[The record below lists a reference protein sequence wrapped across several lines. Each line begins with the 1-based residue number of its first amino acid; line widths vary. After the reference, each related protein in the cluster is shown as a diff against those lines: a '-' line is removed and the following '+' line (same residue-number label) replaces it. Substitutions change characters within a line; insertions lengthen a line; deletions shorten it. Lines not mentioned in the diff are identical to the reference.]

1 MKKPAFLKQLM
12 MMRVVYALIPVALAA
27 VYLFGWR
34 VLALVAVSALFA
46 FLAEWIMVP
55 SKPGKISQ
63 AVWVTAALYGLALPP
78 TTPFWI
84 AATGAVFGIVFGK
97 MVFGGF
103 GKNIFNPA
111 IVGRAFVY
119 VCFPIELTSK
129 FVPAFR
135 GFPGGFARW
144 SFESLPSLPAELAAP
159 GLKVVDAITAA
170 TPMWSRRDY
179 GFEVGIWDLV
189 TGQIGGLFD
198 HAGHARILAAGSAG
212 EACALAILLGAIYL
226 LWTKTANWRLMLS
239 TLLGA
244 VATNLLLRNALGIE
258 AVPPLGFTL
267 FSGGFLYAAVFMVTD
282 PISAPRLK
290 ESMWPYGFLIGSL
303 IVFFRY
309 KAVFAGGVAFAIL
322 IGNMAAPSLDLWIKR
337 FQARRKTVGPG
348 TDRAGSKEAKA

>member
-1 MKKPAFLKQLM
+1 
-12 MMRVVYALIPVALAA
+12 
-27 VYLFGWR
+27 
-34 VLALVAVSALFA
+34 
-46 FLAEWIMVP
+46 
-55 SKPGKISQ
+55 
-63 AVWVTAALYGLALPP
+63 
-78 TTPFWI
+78 
-84 AATGAVFGIVFGK
+84 
-97 MVFGGF
+97 
-103 GKNIFNPA
+103 
-111 IVGRAFVY
+111 
-119 VCFPIELTSK
+119 
-129 FVPAFR
+129 
-135 GFPGGFARW
+135 
-144 SFESLPSLPAELAAP
+144 
-159 GLKVVDAITAA
+159 
-170 TPMWSRRDY
+170 MWSRRDY

-212 EACALAILLGAIYL
+212 EVCALAILLGAIYL

-290 ESMWPYGFLIGSL
+290 ESMWPYGIFIGAM

-322 IGNMAAPSLDLWIKR
+322 LGNMARPFPRSLD
-337 FQARRKTVGPG
+337 QALPGAPEDGRPGHRR
-348 TDRAGSKEAKA
+348 R